1 MLNVISSAITNAAPP
16 VALANFLDRRNKLH
30 IFDKNTRENMMP
42 IWFEDPDGKP
52 NRVNKTTM
60 PHRNYVIIT
69 EHAGKATDAGNMEE
83 NDQVTE
89 GELGGKDAEKQ
100 TDAQKKEKPDEDM
113 RPAKW
118 VTGGSG
124 AASAAAPVSGTRR
137 KYALDVSFRIEIDQ
151 NDPSGKTRAYGFVIP
166 ALETDVNPRTVA
178 SEK

>member
-1 MLNVISSAITNAAPP
+1 
-16 VALANFLDRRNKLH
+16 
-30 IFDKNTRENMMP
+30 MMP

-69 EHAGKATDAGNMEE
+69 EHAGKATDAGNMED

-100 TDAQKKEKPDEDM
+100 ADAQKKEKPDEDM

-137 KYALDVSFRIEIDQ
+137 KYALDVSFRVEIDQ
-151 NDPSGKTRAYGFVIP
+151 KDVSTILVSWDDRTHVSIAKRQDESLRIRYTRLG
-166 ALETDVNPRTVA
+166 NRC
-178 SEK
+178 